1 MPWHLNRIKL
11 IDYLVGKAF
20 KSSMIY
26 VGTVIGA
33 GFASGKEIAVYFDS
47 LSPLTAFISGILL
60 GAVGGFFMYA
70 GYKGKFFQPPWFK
83 LLTVICSYITLAAMC
98 SGAGEII
105 PFPCGGILLT
115 VLAVAAGVL
124 GIKFLGKL
132 NGILVPVIIFCIL
145 FLFFKNGNVFI
156 TGSYLPFKPILY
168 SALNLLIAGSL
179 MAEQGKNLTKREI
192 VLSSALSAVIMSCLI
207 FALCCLTI
215 GNDSAM
221 PLKEIASYMGFPI
234 ISSLLILLAIF
245 TTMVS
250 SAKLIY
256 DYFTTMVSSAK
267 LIYDYFK
274 GLKLSPF
281 FSSFMT
287 LVPAVALS
295 FIGFSAIVKYG
306 YAFVSVAGLVLLFF
320 TVLKMLPLKTAG
332 FLVLKRKKKFSGGK
346 LKNLKK
352 QNERHTA
359 LNNLPQ

>member
-1 MPWHLNRIKL
+1 
-11 IDYLVGKAF
+11 
-20 KSSMIY
+20 
-26 VGTVIGA
+26 
-33 GFASGKEIAVYFDS
+33 
-47 LSPLTAFISGILL
+47 
-60 GAVGGFFMYA
+60 
-70 GYKGKFFQPPWFK
+70 
-83 LLTVICSYITLAAMC
+83 
-98 SGAGEII
+98 
-105 PFPCGGILLT
+105 
-115 VLAVAAGVL
+115 
-124 GIKFLGKL
+124 
-132 NGILVPVIIFCIL
+132 
-145 FLFFKNGNVFI
+145 
-156 TGSYLPFKPILY
+156 
-168 SALNLLIAGSL
+168 
-179 MAEQGKNLTKREI
+179 MAEQGKSLSKKEI
-192 VLSSALSAVIMSCLI
+192 VLSSVISAAVMSCLI

-256 DYFTTMVSSAK
+256 DYF
-267 LIYDYFK
+267 K

-287 LVPAVALS
+287 LVPTVALS

-332 FLVLKRKKKFSGGK
+332 FLVLKRKKKFSGDK

>member
-179 MAEQGKNLTKREI
+179 MAEQGKSLSKKEI
-192 VLSSALSAVIMSCLI
+192 VLSSVISAAVMSCLI

-234 ISSLLILLAIF
+234 ISSLLILLAI
-245 TTMVS
+245 
-250 SAKLIY
+250 
-256 DYFTTMVSSAK
+256 FTTMVSSAK

>member
-1 MPWHLNRIKL
+1 
-11 IDYLVGKAF
+11 
-20 KSSMIY
+20 MIY

-105 PFPCGGILLT
+105 PFLFGGILLT

-256 DYFTTMVSSAK
+256 DYF
-267 LIYDYFK
+267 K

-287 LVPAVALS
+287 LAPSVALS
-295 FIGFSAIVKYG
+295 FVGFGAIVRYG

-332 FLVLKRKKKFSGGK
+332 FIVLKRKKKFSGGK

>member
-1 MPWHLNRIKL
+1 
-11 IDYLVGKAF
+11 
-20 KSSMIY
+20 MIY
-26 VGTVIGA
+26 IGTVIGA

-47 LSPLTAFISGILL
+47 LSPLTAILSGILL
-60 GAVGGFFMYA
+60 GALGGFFMYA
-70 GYKGKFFQPPWFK
+70 GYKGRFFEPPWFK

-132 NGILVPVIIFCIL
+132 NGILVPVIIFCII

-256 DYFTTMVSSAK
+256 DYF
-267 LIYDYFK
+267 K

>member
-105 PFPCGGILLT
+105 PFPFGGILLT

-256 DYFTTMVSSAK
+256 DYF
-267 LIYDYFK
+267 K

-287 LVPAVALS
+287 LVPSVALS
-295 FIGFSAIVKYG
+295 FVGFGAIVRYG

-332 FLVLKRKKKFSGGK
+332 FIVLKRKKKFSGGK

>member
-60 GAVGGFFMYA
+60 GTVGGFFMYA

-105 PFPCGGILLT
+105 PFACGGILLT
-115 VLAVAAGVL
+115 V
-124 GIKFLGKL
+124 L

-179 MAEQGKNLTKREI
+179 MAEQGKSLSKKEI
-192 VLSSALSAVIMSCLI
+192 VLSSVISAAVMSCLI

-221 PLKEIASYMGFPI
+221 PLKEIASDMGFPI
-234 ISSLLILLAIF
+234 ISSLLILLA
-245 TTMVS
+245 V
-250 SAKLIY
+250 
-256 DYFTTMVSSAK
+256 FTTMVSSAK

-287 LVPAVALS
+287 LAPSVALS
-295 FIGFSAIVKYG
+295 FVGFGAIVRYG